1 MPRHVEQ
8 QISPYSPAQLFALVA
23 DVEKY
28 PQFLPWCRAAR
39 IISKTSNVVIPA
51 QAGILT
57 NEKKDSHLRGNDN
70 TEEKN
75 EFLAELII
83 AFAHISESYVSRVV
97 LQSNSAIEVKMVRGP
112 FEYLSN
118 DWKFTEI
125 EGGTRID
132 FALDFKFKSKILEK
146 LIGGLFSKATE
157 KMVSAFKTRADALYG
172 QKINP

>member
-1 MPRHVEQ
+1 MPCHVEQ

-39 IISKTSNVVIPA
+39 IL
-51 QAGILT
+51 Q
-57 NEKKDSHLRGNDN
+57 RG
-70 TEEKN
+70 EN

-97 LQSNSAIEVKMVRGP
+97 LQPNSAIEVKMVRGP

-132 FALDFKFKSKILEK
+132 FSLDFKFKSKILEK
-146 LIGGLFSKATE
+146 LIGGLFAKATE
-157 KMVSAFKTRADALYG
+157 KMVFAFKIRADALYG
-172 QKINP
+172 QQINP